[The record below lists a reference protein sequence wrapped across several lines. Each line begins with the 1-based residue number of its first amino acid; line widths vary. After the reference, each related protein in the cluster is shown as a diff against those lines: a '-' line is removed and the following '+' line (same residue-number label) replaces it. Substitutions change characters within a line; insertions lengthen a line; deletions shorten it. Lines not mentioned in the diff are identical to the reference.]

1 MSVSKKQAI
10 RFTTSSAPTRS
21 SGIEIRKVAI

>member
-10 RFTTSSAPTRS
+10 RFTTSSASARS